1 MKVVLPID
9 TTHLIALIPRYYTS
23 DALVLELYN
32 EVTQTKEIVPCIYI
46 IQNGLMTI
54 TFDYDFI
61 ENDKFTIKISDSN
74 GVIYRDKL
82 ISTSQTTQD
91 FKSTKDLYYYE

>member
-1 MKVVLPID
+1 
-9 TTHLIALIPRYYTS
+9 
-23 DALVLELYN
+23 
-32 EVTQTKEIVPCIYI
+32 
-46 IQNGLMTI
+46 MTI
-54 TFDYDFI
+54 TFDYNFI

>member
-32 EVTQTKEIVPCIYI
+32 EVKQTKEIVSCIYI

-54 TFDYDFI
+54 TFDYNFI
-61 ENDKFTIKISDSN
+61 ENDKFAIKISDSN
-74 GVIYRDKL
+74 GVIYRDK
-82 ISTSQTTQD
+82 IFATSQTTQD
-91 FKSTKDLYYYE
+91 FKSNKDLYYYE

>member
-32 EVTQTKEIVPCIYI
+32 EVKQTKEIVPCIYI

-54 TFDYDFI
+54 TFDYNFI
-61 ENDKFTIKISDSN
+61 ENDKFTIKISDSS

-82 ISTSQTTQD
+82 IATSQTTQD

>member
-32 EVTQTKEIVPCIYI
+32 ELKQTKEIVPCIYI

-54 TFDYDFI
+54 TFDYNFI

-82 ISTSQTTQD
+82 IATSQNTQD

>member
-32 EVTQTKEIVPCIYI
+32 EVKQTKEIVPCIYI

-54 TFDYDFI
+54 TFDYNFI

-82 ISTSQTTQD
+82 IATSQTTQD

>member
-32 EVTQTKEIVPCIYI
+32 EVNQTKEIVPCIYI

-54 TFDYDFI
+54 TFDYNFI

-82 ISTSQTTQD
+82 IATSQTTQD